1 MGTTLGPVQSITGRR
16 SIWTDWVEAL
26 LRSPVKSPLQSNWQC
41 LESRVFTRQST
52 WVRHAAWQES
62 DRSPIAITENLG
74 IAVRRDNSNL
84 RRTDTGILGS
94 TIGRRIKRVCRDGVR
109 SGARRC
115 DQPELSPACPLNST
129 DQWAVG
135 YMRATSTRMPPAVP
149 ASSSPVIQFRGS
161 VTFLIFKPGNRR
173 LVCIHIFSPGKRLE
187 LDYVAESKTLDRG
200 EAEDIIELLITNHS
214 PSREDINR
222 IHIVYPHGLPAFPK
236 TAPRD
241 QRTFEDITPT
251 WIEPESNHNRM
262 YRSNGGPR
270 VTPNPG
276 GGYLVSASIR
286 DPKNPTQVIS
296 YDGVVRGDVEL
307 TRFQPENAA
316 ILNDEEWEVLSL
328 LEWSIFTLH
337 LQAPLHY
344 EEARWLRVLG
354 RGGTEPKNRRGVLK
368 NWYYLLTDQLVDT
381 FKIEGPLD
389 VRDKL
394 AADLRSVDEFYPN
407 LLSNRMK
414 LKLSDVIDKTLIN
427 GIEARGTETV
437 IPDWRINILWN
448 GYTRVPGP
456 VASGD
461 VTAAGVERLVVHS
474 DGTKAPCHQFKAGA
488 KNINPPTAGG
498 KFVIDITAICS
509 PFPGLALSLAII
521 SLILTLLDLLGKLRP
536 ISNFLR
542 KLFP

>member
-1 MGTTLGPVQSITGRR
+1 MFVRQNTGGRR
-16 SIWTDWVEAL
+16 ATCQV
-26 LRSPVKSPLQSNWQC
+26 
-41 LESRVFTRQST
+41 
-52 WVRHAAWQES
+52 S
-62 DRSPIAITENLG
+62 DRSPIAIAENLG
-74 IAVRRDNSNL
+74 ITVRKDGSNPPD
-84 RRTDTGILGS
+84 TDTRILGS
-94 TIGRRIKRVCRDGVR
+94 TMGRRIKRICRDGLR
-109 SGARRC
+109 TGDRRC
-115 DQPELSPACPLNST
+115 DQPKLSPTRTLNST
-129 DQWAVG
+129 DQREKVPIGG
-135 YMRATSTRMPPAVP
+135 YVRATSPFRMPPAIP
-149 ASSSPVIQFRGS
+149 ASNSPVIQFRGS
-161 VTFLIFKPGNRR
+161 ATFLIFKPGNRR

-236 TAPRD
+236 PAPRD
-241 QRTFEDITPT
+241 RRTFEDITPT
-251 WIEPESNHNRM
+251 WIEPESNYNRM

-316 ILNDEEWEVLSL
+316 SLNDEEWEVLSL

-542 KLFP
+542 KIFP